1 MQQRKL
7 NMLPSFLNKENPNVV
22 QLNPYPDRDAK
33 ILHVDEYMLTMYDGT
48 YHVCIVWI
56 GLMVCDLQ

>member
-1 MQQRKL
+1 
-7 NMLPSFLNKENPNVV
+7 MLPSFLNKENPNVV
-22 QLNPYPDRDAK
+22 QLNPYPDRDGK